1 MVIMTFAVNL
11 IQKNMEFF
19 NQYCYYRYNFVI
31 LASKLP
37 FLYGVTFY
45 VLFCFILLCYN
56 IFSKQFSS
64 ESEFRLKKISS
75 IIF

>member
-1 MVIMTFAVNL
+1 MVIMIFAVNL

-45 VLFCFILLCYN
+45 VFFLFHFIYVT
-56 IFSKQFSS
+56 IFSQSNSLPKVN
-64 ESEFRLKKISS
+64 LD
-75 IIF
+75 

>member
-45 VLFCFILLCYN
+45 VFFCFILSMLQYFLKA
-56 IFSKQFSS
+56 IL
-64 ESEFRLKKISS
+64 FRK
-75 IIF
+75 

>member
-45 VLFCFILLCYN
+45 VLFCFILSMLQYFLKA
-56 IFSKQFSS
+56 IL
-64 ESEFRLKKISS
+64 FRK
-75 IIF
+75 

>member
-11 IQKNMEFF
+11 TQKNMTFF

-37 FLYGVTFY
+37 FLYGDTFY
-45 VLFCFILLCYN
+45 VLLCFILSMLQY
-56 IFSKQFSS
+56 FLKAYL
-64 ESEFRLKKISS
+64 FRK
-75 IIF
+75 

>member
-45 VLFCFILLCYN
+45 VFFCFILSMLQYFLKA
-56 IFSKQFSS
+56 IL
-64 ESEFRLKKISS
+64 FRKRI
-75 IIF
+75 

>member
-1 MVIMTFAVNL
+1 MVIMIFAVNL

-45 VLFCFILLCYN
+45 VLFCFILSMLQYFLKA
-56 IFSKQFSS
+56 IL
-64 ESEFRLKKISS
+64 FRK
-75 IIF
+75 

>member
-1 MVIMTFAVNL
+1 MVIMIFAVNL

-45 VLFCFILLCYN
+45 VFFCFILSMLQYFLKA
-56 IFSKQFSS
+56 IL
-64 ESEFRLKKISS
+64 FRK
-75 IIF
+75 